1 MVSKNNNIKK
11 VEQVADRQPSFGIRK
26 LTVGAVSVLLGTTLW
41 LGNNANI
48 AKADTNSADSN
59 QESQD
64 SATKAANSTQAKKA
78 VVIAQVTVDND
89 KSQTEANNSS
99 QQATQASSNNTQ
111 VAVDKTNSDNS
122 EKTDAKQIQSS
133 KQDSNQNIA
142 INESASKKESENKS
156 SEVTSQNAQVQ
167 LQKAVTNTA
176 QKQVEQK
183 ANEAIADQKIESSKI
198 QQAAKN
204 GQNGNN
210 KSKSEVDIA
219 SAALKGVQKS
229 DLTND
234 NKLNLNDAQ
243 KAAKTEK
250 SNETNE
256 FNPTQ
261 ITALMAANTDLNK
274 ELGASLVNWGS
285 SDTATLDGLVKEGN
299 ALINN
304 VNAQVAEKVD
314 TSKFKTVTNG
324 NDLVSAINSWDTNIQ
339 GVNVQG
345 NINLTGA
352 VWGNTLTVNKNF
364 YINGL
369 DNASINLGQ
378 VSLNNNANLTLANVT
393 VNGSI
398 KGNGSV
404 IVKGD
409 VTSNVDYSNNA
420 TLSDSELKTQ
430 IGNSHPKDVGVNTNN
445 WKAANIAASRV
456 VIDPEASLTV
466 NRNIDGDGIVLM
478 NGGALFGQNVGT
490 NGALVANYNSKLTI
504 NLKDWQNA
512 SRANEQATNI
522 ENANT
527 GIRAV
532 NNGHVVTGD
541 SAEININAGH
551 GRAIIFNEPFGGNG
565 SIHQKSN
572 LETNWYNDRSIT
584 RDFNYAMD
592 TNNSVIF
599 GDSNKVHVT
608 GRDGI
613 LFGNRGNFV
622 TGEHSIIRIDSKGN
636 GAGLLGDAF
645 SNVEVSPQSQL
656 LLTSDGKNA
665 SGQWSGGNFIGLGEN
680 GQFRVEHD
688 ATFRYK
694 MINRGGNDGN
704 YYDDNMNIISTNP
717 QSHPEVYV
725 GPNATFD
732 GQSDYSNYYGEIF
745 SFPLGSTNT
754 VFQIDGSKYVNW
766 ERNAVSTKPGPNGN
780 LYYSMGKSLID
791 ATSAEKGRSYYVFKW
806 YNQYFNGQDLTFND
820 ENSDAVK
827 QSLQGFIDTSSEYWK
842 NVTHLATSYSKN
854 GNTAEFPGHFVTG
867 IDMNG
872 DATPGQKHGTPLNDF
887 SGGNDG
893 FDPHSS
899 QRLVLVATII
909 PVQEDKT
916 EQVKTPFKIQVHE
929 NKDLKPGEVKLVQQ
943 GQDGIVRKTTTTYYN
958 VDPSSGKKTL
968 DTSQGTNGVKTTTTV
983 ISKEQDEIIDIG
995 PQTAYVK
1002 YLYQNND
1009 TNQTDPIQVD
1019 GQNLQAAISAIPV
1032 ETDSQGNIVFT
1043 ENGDVTANTIDYSD
1057 VQDLQKGKEAVSQSQ
1072 KINIDDVQV
1081 LENQWQQAVKDKT
1094 NKYNVTGLTRESII
1108 EAAEKAGLNNPVV
1121 VGPTEGPVFK
1131 VILGNKIQDQ
1141 TAQVIYRDVQDP
1153 ESPVQLATSGELSGK
1168 PGTPI
1173 NYSTS
1178 DEISNL
1184 ENKGYVLTKDG
1195 YPKNAKFTDKAETY
1209 YVDFVHSAVPVT
1221 PNTPPTDVPKT
1232 PDGKQLV
1239 DPSSLTKNVTL
1250 TVDYVNNNGSKFT
1263 GEIPND
1269 AKQTI
1274 TFTGSA
1280 YIDRVTGQIVNA
1292 KKDGDNW
1299 VANGAGKVTWTPESS
1314 SFKAVISP
1322 TETNYHIVNVS
1333 DYKDG
1338 NNVAAIPDITK
1349 DSKDIKV
1356 TVTYAPDGQN
1366 VINQKTIP
1374 STQTVKFLEEGTDKQ
1389 LLDPNKQSFTF
1400 TYSGDT
1406 INSETKEVIK
1416 KGSWNA
1422 ETHTYDTV
1430 NVPVIDGYVAIKGY
1444 VTKDGKVVAGGL
1456 TATQSDPDVQ
1466 AIVYYAKVGKIVPVD
1481 PGHTP
1486 IPDTPTPTYK
1496 NDPDNPTK
1504 VVPNE
1509 PVPEVPG
1516 YTPEVPSVTPEDPT
1530 KDTPVVYNKDA
1541 QEVSGQVV
1549 YIDDTDDKTLKTA
1562 DFKGKVGQKIDY
1574 TTAPSI
1580 KQYEDEGYVLVSN
1593 DFKDGDEVYKSTGN
1607 DFQVHLKHGTVP
1619 VNPENPGKPDEPIN
1633 PNDPTGPK
1641 YPADT
1646 EKSALTKTIIR
1657 TINYV
1662 DNSGKVISKPV
1673 TQTVDFTKSGVL
1685 DKVTGKWITPLTWDP
1700 TSKEISEVTSPKIP
1714 DYHVIS
1720 VSKDKD
1726 GDNVKAVTITPS
1738 ETSYDVTV
1746 TYAPD
1751 GQNVIN
1757 QKSIPSTQTVKFLE
1771 EGTDKQLLDPNKQSF
1786 TFTYSGDTINSETK
1800 EVIKKGSWNAETHTY
1815 DTVNVPVIDGYV
1827 AIKGYV
1833 TKDGKV
1839 VAGGLTAT
1847 QSDPDVQAIV
1857 YYAKVGKI
1865 VPVDPGHTPIPDTPT
1880 PTYKNDPDNP
1890 TKVVPNEPVPEVPGY
1905 TPEVPNV
1912 TPEDSTKD
1920 TPVVYN
1926 KNVQDQTAEVIYQ
1939 DINDPSKPVQLATSG
1954 KLTGKAGNKIDYSTT
1969 DEIKILTDKGYV
1981 LVKNGFPTD
1990 ATYQDTN
1997 KVQTYYVTFK
2007 HGTVPVNPENPGKP
2021 DEPINPNDPTGPKYP
2036 ADTEKSALTKTITRT
2051 INYVDNSG
2059 KVISKPV
2066 TQTVDFTRSGV
2077 LDKVTGKWITPL
2089 TWNPTSKEISEVTS
2103 PTVPDYHIVS
2113 VSKDKDGNNVKA
2125 VTITPSETSY
2135 DVTVTYA
2142 PDGQSVI
2149 NQKSIPSKQTIK
2161 FVDIDGKELS
2171 PDKVSDFTFTY
2182 SGDTINSE
2190 TKEVIKKGSWNAE
2203 THTYDTVNV
2212 PVIDGYVAIK
2222 GYTNKD
2228 GNIVAGGLTA
2238 TQDKPDV
2245 EAVVVYAKIGKIVP
2259 VDPGHTPI
2267 PDTPTPTYKNDP
2279 DNPTKVVPNEPV
2291 PEVPGYTPEV
2301 PNVTPEDPTKDT
2313 QVVYKKNPEVQDQTA
2328 EIIYQDV
2335 NDPNDIIQLATS
2347 GILTG
2352 KAGTRIDY
2360 STKDE
2365 IAKLTNEGYVLVT
2378 NGFPSN
2384 ATYDDKK
2391 NIVQKF
2397 YVTFK
2402 HGTVPVNPE
2411 NPGKPGEP
2419 INPNDPNGPKY
2430 PEDSNVVNKTVT
2442 RTIEF
2447 VNEKG
2452 QPVAKD
2458 IKQSVKFTA
2467 SGVLDKVTGKW
2478 ITPLTWSP
2486 NQEISEEKVPFVENY
2501 HVVSINKD
2509 ADGKIAVKA
2518 VTLTHDDTSYTV
2530 KVTYAPNGHIVPVD
2544 PEGNKIPNAP
2554 TPQYPTSP
2562 NNPADV
2568 TPNEPVPEVPGYTPT
2583 VPTVTPQNPGKD
2595 TPVIYTPIDDMEHA
2609 IVIYQDVNNPNH
2621 PVQLASSG
2629 DLAGKAGTVINYST
2643 KEEITKL
2650 TDRGYVLKNDDFTS
2664 GVKFDNDKN
2673 KVQTFYVNFVHGTV
2687 PVNPDNP
2694 GKPGEPINPEDPNGP
2709 KYPAG
2714 SNIVSRD
2721 VTRTIDYVDQNGK
2734 EMPGHSPIVQ
2744 TAHFTG
2750 SGVLDKVTGQW
2761 ITPITWS
2768 GDGDL
2773 AGETSPV
2780 ISGFHIVRVSQ
2791 DSTNNINVDPTVVK
2805 YNTDSYKV
2813 SVIYAPNGHIVPVDP
2828 EGNKIPNAPTPQ
2840 YPTSPDNPADVT
2852 PNEPVPTIPGFTPET
2867 PTITPQ
2873 NPGTNTPVIYTPDA
2887 KMQTA
2892 IVNYVDSDDHD
2903 AIIATSGDITGKPGT
2918 VIDYSTKKELTIL
2931 SDKGYVLVHNGF
2943 DPDGVS
2949 PKFDSD
2955 SSTVQTYTVVLK
2967 HGIVTVTP
2975 NNPGHPGE
2983 PINPNDPN
2991 GPKWPTDT
2999 GKDNLEKVATQTIR
3013 YVGAGDNTPKDNVQ
3027 KFTFTKKIVIDKV
3040 TGKIIENGAWND
3052 TSHTFGSID
3061 TPVVEGYHAD
3071 KRVAGGTIV
3080 TPTDLNKTVTVVYT
3094 KNGKIIPVNPDGT
3107 PIPNASTPTY
3117 KTDPTDPTKVVPDE
3131 PVPTVPNMIPSQK
3144 TVTPQNPGKDT
3155 PVVYNNQQGSVVVVV
3170 HDITTN
3176 TNLPQYGYNSKTV
3189 AEGTKV
3195 DYDWTK
3201 TKQELENHGYEI
3213 VSQNISIPTVVGKTA
3228 QTITIDVKHA
3238 TAPVGPDNPHE
3249 PGTPINPN
3257 YPDGPKWPAKDTYT
3271 KHYTSTI
3278 HFVDS
3283 EGKAL
3288 EKDSVQTSTWT
3299 RTIIVD
3305 KVTGKILNDNE
3316 SWKPNIT
3323 TYAPTTVPVIKGYVA
3338 EKKSK
3343 DGITVGATLP
3353 GSKVVQKDIQDSI
3366 IYNKIGKIVPVDP
3379 SGNPIPGAATPEYKN
3394 DPTNPTAVV
3403 PNEPVPNIP
3412 GYTPEEKT
3420 VTPVDPTKDT
3430 KVVYTKPSTPVT
3442 PVTPDVPATPDN
3454 PTSPVTPSPAPHP
3467 QTPPTPEPTPE
3478 PEAVKPH
3485 PQTVPTKPQ
3494 QPQVPQKETTVKPHP
3509 QTVKTEPVATPT
3521 AEKVVEKKMVS
3532 NPTAIQHTAP
3542 VKAQTVVKESQPSS
3556 PAKPSSVQRTLP
3568 QTGESDNAEAAT
3580 ILGAAAAGLSMIGL
3594 AGVKKRRKK

>member
-11 VEQVADRQPSFGIRK
+11 VERVAERQPSFGIRK

-41 LGNNANI
+41 LSNNATV
-48 AKADTNSADSN
+48 AKADTNSADDKA
-59 QESQD
+59 ESQD
-64 SATKAANSTQAKKA
+64 NTVKSVNAAQAKKA
-78 VVIAQVTVDND
+78 VVVAQVTVNNENKQTATNSTTQTSTQSNENS
-89 KSQTEANNSS
+89 KSDT
-99 QQATQASSNNTQ
+99 TQSSN
-111 VAVDKTNSDNS
+111 TNSKD
-122 EKTDAKQIQSS
+122 TDAKQTQSL
-133 KQDSNQNIA
+133 KQNNGQYSA
-142 INESASKKESENKS
+142 KNESAYRNKSAS
-156 SEVTSQNAQVQ
+156 SEVTSKNVQTQ
-167 LQKAVTNTA
+167 LQKAATNTA
-176 QKQVEQK
+176 QKQAEQRANKDIATQK
-183 ANEAIADQKIESSKI
+183 ATASKI
-198 QQAAKN
+198 QKAAQDGQKN
-204 GQNGNN
+204 
-210 KSKSEVDIA
+210 SKNENTITA
-219 SAALKGVQKS
+219 AALKGTQTSQSNDSKTAIKADNS
-229 DLTND
+229 TTNFNAAQISALT
-234 NKLNLNDAQ
+234 
-243 KAAKTEK
+243 
-250 SNETNE
+250 
-256 FNPTQ
+256 
-261 ITALMAANTDLNK
+261 AANTDLNK
-274 ELGASLVNWGS
+274 ELGASLIDFDDNE
-285 SDTATLDGLVKEGN
+285 TATLDGLVEGAN
-299 ALINN
+299 ALIKN
-304 VNAQVAEKVD
+304 VNAQVVQKVD

-324 NDLVSAINSWDTNIQ
+324 NDLVSAINSWDTSIQ

-352 VWGNTLTVNKNF
+352 VWGNTLTINKNF

-369 DNASINLGQ
+369 DNATINLGQ

-404 IVKGD
+404 VVKGD

-420 TLSDSELKTQ
+420 TLSDSELNTQ
-430 IGNSHPKDVGVNTNN
+430 VGSSHPGVNTNN

-504 NLKDWQNA
+504 NLKDWQTA

-551 GRAIIFNEPFGGNG
+551 GRAIMFNEPFGGNG

-572 LETNWYNDRSIT
+572 LETNWYNNRSIS
-584 RDFNYAMD
+584 RNFNYAMD

-622 TGEHSIIRIDSKGN
+622 TGEHSIVRIDSKGN

-645 SNVEVSPQSQL
+645 SSVEVSPQSQL

-725 GPNATFD
+725 GTNATFD

-791 ATSAEKGRSYYVFKW
+791 ATSAQKGRSYYVFKW

-943 GQDGIVRKTTTTYYN
+943 GQDGLVRKTTTTYYN
-958 VDPSSGKKTL
+958 VDPSSGEKTI
-968 DTSQGTNGVKTTTTV
+968 DTSKGTNGVKTTTTV
-983 ISKEQDEIIDIG
+983 ISEEQDEIIDIG
-995 PQTAYVK
+995 PQTAYIK

-1032 ETDSQGNIVFT
+1032 ATDSQGNIIFT

-1057 VQDLQKGKEAVSQSQ
+1057 VQDLQKGKEAVSQQQ

-1081 LENQWQQAVKDKT
+1081 LENQWEQAVKDKT
-1094 NKYNVTGLTRESII
+1094 NKYNVTGLTRDAIVA
-1108 EAAEKAGLNNPVV
+1108 AAEKAGLNNPVV
-1121 VGPTEGPVFK
+1121 VGPTEGPTFK
-1131 VILGNKIQDQ
+1131 VILGEKAQDQ
-1141 TAQVIYRDVQDP
+1141 TAQVIYRDVQNP
-1153 ESPVQLATSGELSGK
+1153 ASPVQLATSGELSGK

-1178 DEISNL
+1178 QEIQTL
-1184 ENKGYVLTKDG
+1184 ESKGYVLTKDG
-1195 YPKNAKFTDKAETY
+1195 YPANATFTNQAETY
-1209 YVDFVHSAVPVT
+1209 YVDFVHGAVPVT
-1221 PNTPPTDVPKT
+1221 PNTPSTDIPKT

-1239 DPSSLTKNVTL
+1239 DPTTLTKDVTL
-1250 TVDYVNNNGSKFT
+1250 TVDYVNNDGTKFT
-1263 GEIPND
+1263 GEIPMD

-1299 VANGAGKVTWTPESS
+1299 VANGAGQITWTPESS

-1322 TETNYHIVNVS
+1322 TETNYHVVNVS
-1333 DYKDG
+1333 DYRDG
-1338 NNVAAIPDITK
+1338 NNVAVIPDITK

-1356 TVTYAPDGQN
+1356 TVTYAPDGQ
-1366 VINQKTIP
+1366 
-1374 STQTVKFLEEGTDKQ
+1374 S
-1389 LLDPNKQSFTF
+1389 
-1400 TYSGDT
+1400 
-1406 INSETKEVIK
+1406 
-1416 KGSWNA
+1416 
-1422 ETHTYDTV
+1422 
-1430 NVPVIDGYVAIKGY
+1430 
-1444 VTKDGKVVAGGL
+1444 
-1456 TATQSDPDVQ
+1456 
-1466 AIVYYAKVGKIVPVD
+1466 
-1481 PGHTP
+1481 
-1486 IPDTPTPTYK
+1486 
-1496 NDPDNPTK
+1496 
-1504 VVPNE
+1504 
-1509 PVPEVPG
+1509 
-1516 YTPEVPSVTPEDPT
+1516 
-1530 KDTPVVYNKDA
+1530 
-1541 QEVSGQVV
+1541 
-1549 YIDDTDDKTLKTA
+1549 
-1562 DFKGKVGQKIDY
+1562 
-1574 TTAPSI
+1574 
-1580 KQYEDEGYVLVSN
+1580 
-1593 DFKDGDEVYKSTGN
+1593 
-1607 DFQVHLKHGTVP
+1607 
-1619 VNPENPGKPDEPIN
+1619 
-1633 PNDPTGPK
+1633 
-1641 YPADT
+1641 
-1646 EKSALTKTIIR
+1646 
-1657 TINYV
+1657 
-1662 DNSGKVISKPV
+1662 
-1673 TQTVDFTKSGVL
+1673 
-1685 DKVTGKWITPLTWDP
+1685 
-1700 TSKEISEVTSPKIP
+1700 
-1714 DYHVIS
+1714 
-1720 VSKDKD
+1720 
-1726 GDNVKAVTITPS
+1726 
-1738 ETSYDVTV
+1738 
-1746 TYAPD
+1746 
-1751 GQNVIN
+1751 VIN

-1771 EGTDKQLLDPNKQSF
+1771 EGTDKQLLDPNKQAF

-1800 EVIKKGSWNAETHTY
+1800 EVIKKGSWNAESHTY

-1827 AIKGYV
+1827 AVKGYV

-1912 TPEDSTKD
+1912 TPEDPTKD

-1926 KNVQDQTAEVIYQ
+1926 KDAQDQTAEVIYQ

-1954 KLTGKAGNKIDYSTT
+1954 KLTGKVGNKIDYSTT

-1990 ATYQDTN
+1990 AIYQDTN

-2007 HGTVPVNPENPGKP
+2007 HGTVPVNPDNPGKP
-2021 DEPINPNDPTGPKYP
+2021 GEPINPNDPDGPKYP

-2066 TQTVDFTRSGV
+2066 TQTVDFTKSGV

-2089 TWNPTSKEISEVTS
+2089 TWDSTSKEISEVTS

-2113 VSKDKDGNNVKA
+2113 VSKDKDGDNVKA
-2125 VTITPSETSY
+2125 VTIIPSESSY

-2161 FVDIDGKELS
+2161 FVDTDGKELS

-2190 TKEVIKKGSWNAE
+2190 TKEVIKKGTWNAE

-2212 PVIDGYVAIK
+2212 PVIDGYVAVK
-2222 GYTNKD
+2222 GYVTKD
-2228 GNIVAGGLTA
+2228 GKVVAGGLTA

-2301 PNVTPEDPTKDT
+2301 PNVTPKDPTKDT

-2328 EIIYQDV
+2328 EVIYQDV
-2335 NDPNDIIQLATS
+2335 NDPSNVIQLATS

-2419 INPNDPNGPKY
+2419 INPNDPTGPKY

-2458 IKQSVKFTA
+2458 IKQSVNFTA

-2530 KVTYAPNGHIVPVD
+2530 KVTYAPNGHIIPVD
-2544 PEGNKIPNAP
+2544 PNGKQIPNAP

-2562 NNPADV
+2562 DNPADV
-2568 TPNEPVPEVPGYTPT
+2568 TPNEPVPTIPGYTPT

-2595 TPVIYTPIDDMEHA
+2595 TPVIYTPVDDMEHA

-2629 DLAGKAGTVINYST
+2629 DLTGKAGTVINYST
-2643 KEEITKL
+2643 KEEITQL
-2650 TDRGYVLKNDDFTS
+2650 IARGYVLKSDGFAS
-2664 GVKFDNDKN
+2664 GVKFDSDKN
-2673 KVQTFYVNFVHGTV
+2673 KVQTFYVNFVHGTQ

-2768 GDGDL
+2768 GDGNL

-2813 SVIYAPNGHIVPVDP
+2813 SVVYAPNGHIVPVDP
-2828 EGNKIPNAPTPQ
+2828 NGKPIPNAPTPQ

-2975 NNPGHPGE
+2975 NDPGHPGE

-2999 GKDNLEKVATQTIR
+2999 GKDSLEKVATQTIK

-3027 KFTFTKKIVIDKV
+3027 KFTFTKKMVIDKV
-3040 TGKIIENGAWND
+3040 TGKVIETGAWND
-3052 TSHTFGSID
+3052 TSHTFGSVD
-3061 TPVVEGYHAD
+3061 TPVVDGYHAD
-3071 KRVAGGTIV
+3071 KRVAGGTTV
-3080 TPTDLNKTVTVVYT
+3080 TPTDLNKTITVVYT
-3094 KNGKIIPVNPDGT
+3094 KNGKIIPVDPNGK

-3117 KTDPTDPTKVVPDE
+3117 KTDPNDPTQVVPDE
-3131 PVPTVPNMIPSQK
+3131 PVPTVPNMVPSQT
-3144 TVTPQNPGKDT
+3144 TVTPQNPAKDT
-3155 PVVYNNQQGSVVVVV
+3155 PVVYNYQQGSVVIVV
-3170 HDITTN
+3170 HDITTD

-3189 AEGTKV
+3189 DEGTKV

-3257 YPDGPKWPAKDTYT
+3257 DPSGPKWPAKDTYT

-3338 EKKSK
+3338 DKKSK
-3343 DGITVGATLP
+3343 DGVTVGTTLP

-3379 SGNPIPGAATPEYKN
+3379 SGNQIPGAITPEYKN
-3394 DPTNPTAVV
+3394 DPSNPTAVI

-3442 PVTPDVPATPDN
+3442 PVTPDVPATPEN
-3454 PTSPVTPSPAPHP
+3454 PTSPVAPSPAPHP
-3467 QTPPTPEPTPE
+3467 QTPSTPEPTPE

-3494 QPQVPQKETTVKPHP
+3494 TQPQTSQKETTVKPHP
-3509 QTVKTEPVATPT
+3509 QTVETKVITTPT
-3521 AEKVVEKKMVS
+3521 TKKVAEKKVTS
-3532 NPTAIQHTAP
+3532 NPVSIQQHAP
-3542 VKAQTVVKESQPSS
+3542 IKAQQVSEKAKTSS
-3556 PAKPSSVQRTLP
+3556 LVSTSTAQRTLP
-3568 QTGESDNAEAAT
+3568 QTGENNDENATAA
-3580 ILGAAAAGLSMIGL
+3580 ILGAAATGLSMIGL
-3594 AGVKKRRKK
+3594 AGVKRRRRNR